1 MRYGVIVCLA
11 MALIST
17 GCTSTPADKAAK
29 AMRLGK
35 EAVEKRDYS
44 RATIE
49 FKLAARNSPKDPE
62 PLYQLALVY
71 LEIGD
76 VNTAV
81 QALQMAL
88 TADPQHTPSQL
99 KMAELM
105 ALHQDPAVIREAE
118 QRARAVMAASQGN
131 SEAITTLALAE
142 MRLGETASAEDHLKA
157 ALAQF
162 PKELSPAVMMATLK
176 LQNKDSAGAE
186 VVLKQLVDKLPKSK
200 DALLAMERFYK
211 SMSRYGEAQ
220 DYVQRCLQI
229 DPKNSAALM
238 DLASIQAAQGQK
250 GEAEKTYLKVSQSP
264 EKQYRAV
271 HAIFLFQDGRRDEA
285 IKELDRLWQKDVED
299 RTLRSQLVSAY
310 LATRRS
316 TEAEKVLTAALKKN
330 PKDVDALLQRAQ
342 IYLISNQPAPAEADL
357 NSVLQFRPDSAEAHY
372 FLARTHQLQGAA
384 MNQRH
389 ELTRALELDPNLLI
403 ARIDL
408 AGSLIAGGDA
418 RAALDLMNA
427 TPERQ
432 RDDMAAVVQRNWALW
447 GKGDIVEMRKGV
459 GKGLAAGK
467 TPELLLQQAL
477 LKFKD
482 GDSAGGRSLLAEV
495 LNANPEDLRALDT
508 LARSFVAQNQT
519 DVALEQ
525 VKLYAAKRPK
535 SPALQQFLGMAMAS
549 TGKFAE
555 ARTAF
560 EAAKADDSNYVGA
573 DFALAELDLTEG
585 KIDAAGT
592 RLNAV
597 LAGNPDNVDARLLL
611 GMVQEVSGKFDQAT
625 ANYRKVLANESRNLF
640 ALNNLAYRLAND
652 SNESDEALRYA
663 QAALEIGPDNPA
675 IQDTIGWAYYRK
687 GLYKNALPY
696 LTTASATGKVP
707 IRLYHLSMLY
717 AQLGDQKRAR
727 QSFETAF
734 HINPALPEAKMAQD
748 LLGRTTSTSR

>member
-1 MRYGVIVCLA
+1 MRYRLTACLA
-11 MALIST
+11 LALFSSA
-17 GCTSTPADKAAK
+17 CASTPADKAAK

-35 EAVEKRDYS
+35 EAVQKKDYS

-49 FKLAARNSPKDPE
+49 FKIAARSLPKDPE
-62 PLYQLALVY
+62 PLYQLALAY

-81 QALQMAL
+81 KALQVAL
-88 TADPQHTPSQL
+88 TIDPQHTPSQL

-105 ALHQDPAVIREAE
+105 ALHSDPAVIREAE

-131 SEAITTLALAE
+131 SEAVTTLALAE
-142 MRLGETASAEDHLKA
+142 MRLGETASAEEHLKA
-157 ALAQF
+157 ALSQF
-162 PKELSPAVMMATLK
+162 PKELAPAVLMATLR
-176 LQNKDSAGAE
+176 LQNKDSDGAE
-186 VVLKQLVDKLPKSK
+186 AVLKQLVDKLPKST
-200 DALLAMERFYK
+200 DALLAMERLYVSISK
-211 SMSRYGEAQ
+211 LTEAQ
-220 DYVQRCLQI
+220 VYVQRCLQV
-229 DPKNSAALM
+229 DPRNSAALM

-250 GEAEKTYLKVSQSP
+250 AQAEQTYLKVSQLGD
-264 EKQYRAV
+264 KQYRAV
-271 HAIFLFQDGRRDEA
+271 HAIFLFQDGRREDA
-285 IKELDRLWQKDVED
+285 INELNKLWRKDVED

-310 LATRRS
+310 LASRRS
-316 TEAEKVLTAALKKN
+316 SDAEQVLNAALKKN

-357 NSVLQFRPDSAEAHY
+357 NRVLQFRPDSAEAHY

-389 ELTRALELDPNLLI
+389 ELSRALELDPNLLI

-432 RDDMAAVVQRNWALW
+432 RDDVAAVVQRNWALW
-447 GKGDIVEMRKGV
+447 GKGDLVEMRKGV
-459 GKGLAAGK
+459 AKGLAAANN
-467 TPELLLQQAL
+467 PELVLQQAL
-477 LKFKD
+477 LRFKD
-482 GDSAGGRSLLAEV
+482 GDVAGGRKLLEDV

-519 DVALEQ
+519 DLALDQ

-549 TGKFAE
+549 TGKFVE
-555 ARTAF
+555 ARNAF
-560 EAAKADDSNYVGA
+560 EAAKASDSNYVGA

-585 KIDAAGT
+585 KLDAAGT

-611 GMVQEVSGKFDQAT
+611 GMVEEVAGKFDEAT
-625 ANYRKVLANESRNLF
+625 TNYRKVLANESRNLF

-652 SNESDEALRYA
+652 SNQSDEALKYA

-696 LTTASATGKVP
+696 LTSASASGKIPV
-707 IRLYHLSMLY
+707 RLYHLSMLY
-717 AQLGDQKRAR
+717 AQLGDQKRAH
-727 QSFETAF
+727 QVFDSAF
-734 HINPALPEAKMAQD
+734 HMNPGMPEAKMAQD
-748 LLGRTTSTSR
+748 LLARTTSTSR